1 MGISASGKAREQ
13 WPGPGGT
20 SGQTPAKAEP
30 PCLSVAGVSATE
42 GGGGR
47 VEVLVTVE
55 GCHAEPCRHL
65 LNVTRTE
72 AGVLEDE
79 LRSKLLAALTAHH
92 PE

>member
-1 MGISASGKAREQ
+1 MAMSLDRVATISREVA
-13 WPGPGGT
+13 T
-20 SGQTPAKAEP
+20 ALDDR
-30 PCLSVAGVSATE
+30 LSVAGVSATE

>member
-1 MGISASGKAREQ
+1 MAISLDRVATISREVA
-13 WPGPGGT
+13 T
-20 SGQTPAKAEP
+20 ALDDR
-30 PCLSVAGVSATE
+30 LSVAGVSATE

>member
-1 MGISASGKAREQ
+1 MAISLDRVATISREVA
-13 WPGPGGT
+13 T
-20 SGQTPAKAEP
+20 ALDDR
-30 PCLSVAGVSATE
+30 LSVAGVSATE

-92 PE
+92 LE